1 MKKFYTLLIILILI
15 SSCSS
20 GTTDNQVATAAPE
33 ARKTV
38 DLPQSPSPAAT
49 VQQTVGRS
57 MVTIDYSRP
66 SVISPDG
73 VDRTGKIWGRQV
85 PYEMNFRP
93 AMGGGEP
100 RPWRAGANENTTI
113 EFSHDATIEGQ
124 PISAGKY
131 GIHMLIHENGK
142 VTIIFSNV
150 SDAWGSFSYEE
161 SNDALR
167 VEVQSE
173 VISNTERL
181 VYSFQEV
188 SETTTKVVLDW
199 EKKRIPFTV
208 GFDTHGMVMTDLSAY
223 LSDTTGLTWR
233 DYNRAAAYAA
243 TNSVNLSDG
252 MSWIE
257 KSLAMETN
265 YTNLSTKA
273 DLLSAQG
280 KTAEASDL
288 KNNALELSTT
298 TADNYYSH
306 GTRLITMGQL
316 EEAMTIFNR
325 QNERWPDH
333 WLTAHGYGRI
343 YSAIGDYNKALS
355 YEQVALTKAP
365 QANKGFVEGA
375 IEQLKAGKD
384 FN

>member
-1 MKKFYTLLIILILI
+1 MKKFYALLVISMLI
-15 SSCSS
+15 SGCSS
-20 GTTDNQVATAAPE
+20 DSTDNQATTEEPE

-38 DLPQSPSPAAT
+38 DLPRFPSPAAN
-49 VQQTVGRS
+49 VQQAVGRS
-57 MVTIDYSRP
+57 TVTLNYSRP
-66 SVISPDG
+66 TVISPDG
-73 VDRTGKIWGRQV
+73 VNRTNKIWGKQV

-124 PISAGKY
+124 SIQAGKY
-131 GIHMLIHENGK
+131 GIHMLIQENGK

-173 VISNTERL
+173 AISNTERL
-181 VYSFQEV
+181 IYSFQEV
-188 SETTTKVVLDW
+188 SETSTKITLDW

-208 GFDTHGMVMTDLSAY
+208 GFDTHGMVMRDLKAY

-233 DYNRAAAYAA
+233 DYNRAAIYAA
-243 TNSVNLSDG
+243 ANRVNLSDG
-252 MSWIE
+252 MNWIE

-265 YTNLSTKA
+265 YTNMSTKA
-273 DLLSAQG
+273 DLFSAQG
-280 KTAEASDL
+280 KTVDATEF
-288 KNNALELSTT
+288 KNQALELPKT
-298 TADNYYSH
+298 TANNYYSY
-306 GTRLITMGQL
+306 GTQLIRIGQL
-316 EEAMTIFNR
+316 KAAMAIFNR
-325 QNERWPDH
+325 QNERFPDH

-343 YSAIGDYNKALS
+343 YSALGDYKKALT
-355 YEQVALTKAP
+355 YEEAALSDAP
-365 QANKGFVEGA
+365 QANKGFIIGA
-375 IEQLKAGKD
+375 IEQLKTGRD